1 MNGNGSENEGDSGS
15 TENVYRL
22 FGYLAERL
30 SNGWLYFVSAKHLHN
45 AYESGRVSCS
55 RLFFMATYQACLDRS
70 IQVIRDVVYGEEAT
84 LPRLLAAAEGAP
96 NSFTHATPG
105 VVRARAGEC
114 SSLMA
119 GLNGQIEQLH
129 IARSRLLVP
138 SEDDLPDSAV
148 LEAFSIGQLM
158 GLQKAYRDVLSMVT
172 EFAGYYDSPGM
183 HLKFVEEI
191 IQDDVDFLMTL
202 MSGNC
207 V

>member
-1 MNGNGSENEGDSGS
+1 MNGNGSDREGSGS
-15 TENVYRL
+15 PENVYRL

-55 RLFFMATYQACLDRS
+55 RLFFMASYQACLDRS
-70 IQVIRDVVYGEEAT
+70 IQVIMDVVYGEEAV

-96 NSFTHATPG
+96 EFFTQATPG
-105 VVRARAGEC
+105 AVRARAGAC
-114 SSLMA
+114 RSLMA

-138 SEDDLPDSAV
+138 SEDDVPDSVMLA
-148 LEAFSIGQLM
+148 AFSAGQLM

-172 EFAGYYDSPGM
+172 EFAGYYDSPAM
-183 HLKFVEEI
+183 NLEFVEEM
-191 IQDDVDFLMTL
+191 IQDDVEFLMTL